1 MVAVT
6 LDQVEPG
13 RDTAL
18 WWLERLY
25 GALVARIPQLRRYSD
40 YYEGKH
46 PLHFA
51 SPQFAKYWTGQFTN
65 FADNWCQVVVDSKT
79 ERLVVR
85 GIRIGEEKA
94 DADLWRVWQINGL
107 DADSG
112 LAFVDAIAG
121 CQSYAL
127 VWGDPDEENT
137 PVVSFESAE
146 EAIIAYAPGSRRKKL
161 AGLKVWRD
169 EYTGDEFATLYLP
182 GAVWKFRKRSGQ
194 YLSIAPR
201 DPVLG
206 SPMAGGGPG
215 EWDLRIEG
223 GEPNPQPNPM
233 GEVPMAELPNRSR
246 LATSPVSEIHNVIP
260 LQDAINT
267 LWMHLLTA
275 SDFAAFPQRVMM
287 GMQMPKKAIVN
298 ENGDVIGQE
307 PQDLER
313 FAVDRVLLLEGPDA
327 KIGAWPA
334 ANLENY
340 TKLLET
346 AVGHVAAQTRTPQ
359 HYLIGKMANLSGEAL
374 KAAETGL
381 VSTIYEKQLYFGE
394 AIKDMARLIALAQDD
409 ASKAKALR
417 EASVVWKDPESRSLA
432 ELADALGKQAVM
444 LHVPDEALWREY
456 GYTDTQITE
465 FYKMRARQDAAAL
478 DLMTKQADVTAPPE
492 PAPVPASPDGRAG
505 QVEGQPVQ
513 PAKNG

>member
-1 MVAVT
+1 MAVVT
-6 LDQVEPG
+6 LDMVDPG

-18 WWLERLY
+18 WWLDRLY
-25 GALVARIPQLRRYSD
+25 GALVARAPQMRKYSD
-40 YYEGKH
+40 YYQGKH

-51 SPQFAKYWTGQFTN
+51 SPQFAKYWAGQFGD
-65 FADNWCQVVVDSKT
+65 FSDNWCQVIVDSKA

-85 GIRIGEEKA
+85 GIRVGEEKA
-94 DADLWRVWQINGL
+94 DEDLWRVWNINGL

-127 VWGDPDEENT
+127 VWGSEDDEKT
-137 PVVSFESAE
+137 PIVSFESAD
-146 EAIIAYAPGSRRKKL
+146 EAIIAYEPGSRRKKA

-169 EYTGDEFATLYLP
+169 EFTGDEFATVFLP
-182 GAVWKFRKRSGQ
+182 EWVWKFRKKAAEPMMPILARV
-194 YLSIAPR
+194 PE
-201 DPVLG
+201 LG
-206 SPMAGGGPG
+206 GTLAAGGTSAWELLARG
-215 EWDLRIEG
+215 R
-223 GEPNPQPNPM
+223 EPNPMPNPL

-246 LATSPVSEIHNVIP
+246 LATPPVSEIHNVIP
-260 LQDAINT
+260 LQDAINV
-267 LWMHLLTA
+267 LWTQVLTA
-275 SDFAAFPQRVMM
+275 SDFAAFPQRVIM
-287 GMQMPKKAIVN
+287 GMDAPKKPIMN
-298 ENGDVIGQE
+298 EAGEVIGQE
-307 PQDLER
+307 KLPLDK
-313 FAVDRVLLLEGPDA
+313 FALDRILWFENPEA
-327 KIGAWPA
+327 KIGSWPA
-334 ANLENY
+334 ASLENW
-340 TKLLET
+340 TKVLEV

-381 VSTIYEKQLYFGE
+381 VSTVYEKQLYFGE
-394 AIKDMARLIALAQDD
+394 AIKDMGRLIALAQNDQR
-409 ASKAKALR
+409 KAKALR

-478 DLMTKQADVTAPPE
+478 DLMAKQAETRPELEAEPE
-492 PAPVPASPDGRAG
+492 PSPDGK
-505 QVEGQPVQ
+505 VKGQPVQ
-513 PAKNG
+513 PPVR